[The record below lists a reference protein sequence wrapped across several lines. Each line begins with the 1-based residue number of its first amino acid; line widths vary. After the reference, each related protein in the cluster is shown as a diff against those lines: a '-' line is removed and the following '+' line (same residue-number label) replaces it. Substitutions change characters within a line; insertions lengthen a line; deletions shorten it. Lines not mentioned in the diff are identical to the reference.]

1 MKFLSP
7 EVAFYL
13 LKLLYGL
20 AWNNAGMS
28 GLVLLSATWIC
39 SISYRIEY
47 VGVFVFHLLFFINS
61 WAHVVSLGLLGI
73 ALIHIY
79 LKWLN
84 CLHVL
89 IFVAGQ
95 LVILIGCMIFLSLS
109 LGATRVST
117 ASFLA
122 KLDSRTLWL

>member
-61 WAHVVSLGLLGI
+61 WAHVVSLGLLYRYYVNT
-73 ALIHIY
+73 Y
-79 LKWLN
+79 LSEMAELPPLSHFRGRSTRYFN
-84 CLHVL
+84 RLHDFSVT
-89 IFVAGQ
+89 ISRCYKGVN
-95 LVILIGCMIFLSLS
+95 
-109 LGATRVST
+109 
-117 ASFLA
+117 SFF
-122 KLDSRTLWL
+122 SR